1 MRLFS
6 MMGFFQDYISVSKT
20 MVPPVPRLHSIDY
33 VIQNS
38 DGANVQ
44 RALFLANQLS
54 TWKCFKFQPTY
65 K

>member
-1 MRLFS
+1 MRQFLNN
-6 MMGFFQDYISVSKT
+6 GFFQDYILVSKA

-38 DGANVQ
+38 DGANTQ

-54 TWKCFKFQPTY
+54 T
-65 K
+65 